1 MNKQRKDIFWFILLR
16 LIIITTLVVSAVI
29 IQFSTSIFLPL
40 SLFYY
45 LILFTYFLSFI
56 YIILYYWGRYLSFLV
71 YLQIFFDLFLITALV
86 YFSGGLTGSFYF
98 LYIFEIIAASIVIS
112 KRAAYLTAAF
122 SAIFFGLLVN
132 GMYLGVLH
140 NFSSDTSTEISL
152 GLVINNIFIAWS
164 VFFLVAFLINYMTER
179 LRKTGDELRLAQ
191 KELEIKK
198 RLAVAGEFSAQLA
211 HEIRNPLAAISGSVQ
226 VLRDELDLADEQ
238 KSLMDIVVNESK
250 RASQSIEQFLSFA
263 SPGEQTFSWISISAV
278 LDETLTLLQ
287 RGGEFNGNCRVEG
300 NYRSSEVRYFGNAN
314 QFKQIF
320 WNLLKNS
327 LKAMP
332 EGGTLAIN
340 FTQEK
345 KGGVRIR
352 FTDAGMGMLEEDKKR
367 IFEPFYSGFEKGN
380 GIGMTVVRKI
390 VDDYNGKI
398 QVLSELNKG
407 TEVIILLPGRT

>member
-40 SLFYY
+40 SLYYY
-45 LILFTYFLSFI
+45 LILFTYFLSLI

-112 KRAAYLTAAF
+112 RRAAYLTAAF

-132 GMYLGVLH
+132 GMYLGALH

-238 KSLMDIVVNESK
+238 KSLMDIVVDESK

-263 SPGEQTFSWISISAV
+263 SPGEQTFSWVNLSAV
-278 LDETLTLLQ
+278 LDETLALLQ
-287 RGGEFNGNCRVEG
+287 RGGEFNGNCPVEG

-332 EGGTLAIN
+332 EGGTLAVD

-345 KGGVRIR
+345 KGGVRLR
-352 FTDAGMGMLEEDKKR
+352 FADTGMGMLEEDKKR

>member
-1 MNKQRKDIFWFILLR
+1 MNKQKKDIFWFILLR

-132 GMYLGVLH
+132 GMYLGALP

-238 KSLMDIVVNESK
+238 KSLMDIVVDESK

-263 SPGEQTFSWISISAV
+263 SPGEQTFSWVNLSAV

-332 EGGTLAIN
+332 EGGTLAID

-345 KGGVRIR
+345 KGGVRLR
-352 FTDAGMGMLEEDKKR
+352 FVDTGMGMLEEDKKR
-367 IFEPFYSGFEKGN
+367 IFE
-380 GIGMTVVRKI
+380 
-390 VDDYNGKI
+390 
-398 QVLSELNKG
+398 
-407 TEVIILLPGRT
+407 

>member
-1 MNKQRKDIFWFILLR
+1 MKKQRKDIFWFILLR

-40 SLFYY
+40 GLFYY

-112 KRAAYLTAAF
+112 RRAAYLTAAF

-132 GMYLGVLH
+132 GMYLGALP

-238 KSLMDIVVNESK
+238 KNLMDIVVHESK

-263 SPGEQTFSWISISAV
+263 SPGEQTFSWVNLSAV

-332 EGGTLAIN
+332 EGGTLAID

-345 KGGVRIR
+345 KGGVRLR

-407 TEVIILLPGRT
+407 TEVVILLPGRT

>member
-56 YIILYYWGRYLSFLV
+56 YIILYYWGRHLSFLV

-132 GMYLGVLH
+132 GMYLGALP

-164 VFFLVAFLINYMTER
+164 VFFLIAFLINYMTER
-179 LRKTGDELRLAQ
+179 LRKTGDELRIAQ

-238 KSLMDIVVNESK
+238 KSLMDIIVNESK

-263 SPGEQTFSWISISAV
+263 SPGEQAFSWVNLSAV

-332 EGGTLAIN
+332 EGGTLAID

-345 KGGVRIR
+345 KGGVRLK
-352 FTDAGMGMLEEDKKR
+352 FADTGMGMLEEDKRR